1 MQQEPLAQTV
11 RSIAEPE
18 PEIIQSL
25 DSDKKFSNMNQ
36 NNPEGHQAA
45 NEDEIGEDI
54 DEFSQNQCA
63 EDPEEQSINEIR
75 RDIARK
81 NVQQKDEMRLTEYL
95 NERKRVNELEMK
107 LKNKDKQIAHLTRIV
122 QNSTV
127 RSEIMSLQPF
137 HDSLA

>member
-1 MQQEPLAQTV
+1 MPDSEPHTRTV
-11 RSIAEPE
+11 TSIAEPE
-18 PEIIQSL
+18 PEIIKSL
-25 DSDKKFSNMNQ
+25 DSDKKFSNVNQ
-36 NNPEGHQAA
+36 NNNPAGQAA
-45 NEDEIGEDI
+45 SEDEIGEDI
-54 DEFSQNQCA
+54 DEFSQNLCA

-75 RDIARK
+75 RDEARK

-127 RSEIMSLQPF
+127 RSEIMSL
-137 HDSLA
+137 